1 MALLNFNPLYTLTLP
16 ILILFSIPIAI
27 FACITTTLAFSVLL
41 FRVTLIYIDLATA
54 VIPYYL
60 LGISKTSAPT
70 KKPESSPTSLPARRR
85 KRRSSSSF
93 STGTITP
100 IASNASLTN
109 SNSVLGLSQ
118 SVGPTR
124 DFEGVGGWRLD
135 NPNSEEEDALW
146 TKINSRLELP
156 AEHGR
161 RHRRSLTGGAE
172 FGRGRQREEGIIMNT
187 GRARTPPKE
196 EGYFAHSGQASPKA
210 GRRTPS
216 LGTASSTSSK
226 GSGLSMKAK

>member
-16 ILILFSIPIAI
+16 ILILFSLPIALL
-27 FACITTTLAFSVLL
+27 ACITTTLAFSILL

-60 LGISKTSAPT
+60 LGISSKTSLSQ
-70 KKPESSPTSLPARRR
+70 KKPETSPTTIPARRR
-85 KRRSSSSF
+85 RRRNSSL

-100 IASNASLTN
+100 IASHTSLTN

-146 TKINSRLELP
+146 TRINSRLELP

-161 RHRRSLTGGAE
+161 RHRRSLTSGAE
-172 FGRGRQREEGIIMNT
+172 FGRGRQRDEGVVMNT

-196 EGYFAHSGQASPKA
+196 EGYFALQGQGSPKA

>member
-16 ILILFSIPIAI
+16 ILILFSLPVAL
-27 FACITTTLAFSVLL
+27 FACITTIIAFNILL
-41 FRVTLIYIDLATA
+41 FRVTLIYIDLAAA

-60 LGISKTSAPT
+60 LGITPRPSQPP
-70 KKPESSPTSLPARRR
+70 KKPSSPTAVPSRRR
-85 KRRSSSSF
+85 NRRSSSLSA
-93 STGTITP
+93 G
-100 IASNASLTN
+100 SLTPTST

-135 NPNSEEEDALW
+135 NPNSEEDEALW

-161 RHRRSLTGGAE
+161 RHRRSLTGGLE
-172 FGRGRQREEGIIMNT
+172 MGRGREEGMVMNT
-187 GRARTPPKE
+187 GRARTPPTE
-196 EGYFAHSGQASPKA
+196 EGYFGVQRQVSPKA

-216 LGTASSTSSK
+216 LGTPSSTSSK
-226 GSGLSMKAK
+226 GSGLSMKGK